1 MATTGPDEPIT
12 FVISVAAELAGMH
25 CGNTTVWAWSSP
37 PARRD
42 EDGAT
47 RNATCNACV
56 TCSA

>member
-25 CGNTTVWAWSSP
+25 PQPCGNTTAWAWSSP

-42 EDGAT
+42 EAALHETRRAT
-47 RNATCNACV
+47 PA
-56 TCSA
+56 